1 MFSAVVFAYSEVGL
15 RCLRTLL
22 AHGVRVP
29 LVFTYEDPPG
39 EWHGSVAALAR
50 EHGIET
56 ATGVDPAQSPWLER
70 IAAIAPDYILSFYYR
85 SMLPAVVLNLARRGA
100 LNMHGAL
107 LPCYRGRAPV
117 NWAIA
122 NGETRVGAT
131 LHYMV
136 DKPDAGAV
144 VGQEAVPVGIN
155 DHALEVS
162 LGVAAA
168 AARVLERALP
178 AMQAGPPPGTP
189 LDLSKG
195 SYFGGR
201 TPEDGRIDWSWPAAR
216 VHALIRAVSPPFPGA
231 FTDLPAGR
239 LIFAHSRWSGDAAAH
254 SPAVPCLYADADRLY
269 LDCSDG
275 LRLGVDTLLLDGA
288 PLDAHGFRRRFG
300 AAPLDLLKE
309 TRS

>member
-1 MFSAVVFAYSEVGL
+1 MFSAVVFAYSEVGF

-22 AHGVRVP
+22 EHGVRVP

-56 ATGVDPAQSPWLER
+56 VTGADPGAAPWLQR
-70 IAAIAPDYILSFYYR
+70 IAALEPDYILSFYYR
-85 SMLPAVVLNLARRGA
+85 SMLPASILGLARRGA

-107 LPCYRGRAPV
+107 LPRYRGRAPV

-122 NGETRVGAT
+122 NGEREVGAT

-136 DKPDAGAV
+136 DKPDAGAI
-144 VGQEAVPVGIN
+144 VGQEAVPVGID
-155 DHALEVS
+155 DHVLEVS
-162 LGVAAA
+162 LAVAAA

-189 LDLSKG
+189 MDLAQG

-201 TPEDGRIDWSWPAAR
+201 KPEDGRIDWSWPAAR
-216 VHALIRAVSPPFPGA
+216 IHALIRAVAPPFPGA
-231 FTDLPAGR
+231 FADVAGER
-239 LIFAHSRWSGDAAAH
+239 ILFAHSRWSGDAAAH
-254 SPAVPCLYADADRLY
+254 SQPAPCLYTDGDRLY

-275 LRLGVDTLLLDGA
+275 LRLGIDTLLVDGA
-288 PLDAHGFRRRFG
+288 PLDAQGFRLRYG